1 MSLQALL
8 RGVRLA
14 PEFQPQTQSR
24 ARQRVGVGQW
34 LAADTLDSDM
44 NLAAQSISALTQIGS
59 LTGEDFFL
67 LKLLFLSTI
76 IGLLVIS
83 AVLFLLSGTL

>member
-1 MSLQALL
+1 M
-8 RGVRLA
+8 
-14 PEFQPQTQSR
+14 T
-24 ARQRVGVGQW
+24 
-34 LAADTLDSDM
+34 LAALSK
-44 NLAAQSISALTQIGS
+44 AGLTQIGS

-83 AVLFLLSGTL
+83 TVLFLLSGTL